1 MKRFLL
7 ACCLATV
14 GLIPFTC
21 FTMADDLQD
30 GIQ

>member
-7 ACCLATV
+7 ACCLAAA
-14 GLIPFTC
+14 GLISFAC